1 MAKKAQRILSRSV
14 STMWPINLIKADV
27 GMEEGSIFLPSLDN
41 SEEKIS
47 MDLEREES
55 CYEDKLC
62 R

>member
-1 MAKKAQRILSRSV
+1 
-14 STMWPINLIKADV
+14 MWSINLIKADV
-27 GMEEGSIFLPSLDN
+27 GMEEGPVFLPSLDN
-41 SEEKIS
+41 FEAKIS

>member
-1 MAKKAQRILSRSV
+1 
-14 STMWPINLIKADV
+14 MWSINLIKADV
-27 GMEEGSIFLPSLDN
+27 CMEEGPAFLPSLDN